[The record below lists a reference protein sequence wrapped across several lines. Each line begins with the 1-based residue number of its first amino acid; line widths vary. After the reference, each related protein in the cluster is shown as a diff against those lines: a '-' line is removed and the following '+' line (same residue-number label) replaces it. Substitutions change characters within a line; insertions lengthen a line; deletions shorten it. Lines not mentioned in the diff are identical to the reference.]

1 MYIIEEKTIKSY
13 TIQVVYDECSDSPR
27 NWDELGTFYS
37 NHREYNP
44 DNHSIEEL
52 VEMFPPR
59 EGVDEIFNEDAMSRQ
74 FVWIRVYAYIHGNIA
89 LRTSPFNDPWDSGLF
104 AIYAVN
110 KDKVRKEWNKKVVSR
125 QLREKV
131 EKVLAG
137 EVDCYGKFISGDVY
151 GYRILDPSED
161 VIDACYGYY
170 CNDYEELFEEAES
183 IINSL

>member
-13 TIQVVYDECSDSPR
+13 TIQVVYDEDPDSPR
-27 NWDELGTFYS
+27 NWDCLGTFYS

-44 DNHSIEEL
+44 DNKSIEEL

-74 FVWIRVYAYIHGNIA
+74 FVWIKVYAYIHSGIA
-89 LRTSPFNDPWDSGLF
+89 LSTSPFNDPWDSGLF

-110 KDKVRKEWNKKVVSR
+110 KDKVREMWDTKIVSR
-125 QLREKV
+125 QLREGIENNLV
-131 EKVLAG
+131 E
-137 EVDCYGKFISGDVY
+137 EVNYYGKFLSGDVY
-151 GYRILDPSED
+151 GYRILDSSED
-161 VIDACYGYY
+161 VIDACYGCYHD
-170 CNDYEELFEEAES
+170 DYEELFEEAEK